1 MSRTTDKSKKNLMLL
16 TALAAGAAFFASVI
30 PVVTDDG
37 RSVTALKGASENVTV
52 SSNVSFSREASDAT
66 AAVGNDGSV
75 ISDDE
80 GSSGWDPEVLS
91 WTEHKEADAFNAH
104 ISLNDKK
111 LLITSKDGSTLWE
124 SDADWQIQDF
134 ILCDIDKDG
143 EQELLLLAWRHGNFG
158 EHKPFFVEENNNDL
172 SQHIFIF
179 SKRND
184 NTGEAKEANGEG
196 EEGELFLR
204 SEWMSSAMHD
214 IVSDWTYSEAD
225 GLELTLASDGSVMHY
240 AWQGWGLKEMIPE
253 VKRVKFIAFGDVIAH
268 EQIWRYA
275 TEGTDTTD
283 TGVSADPVKED
294 YGFLFENVKYRI
306 EEADIAAIVQET
318 PFAAAGEPYRAFPD
332 FASPSGLA
340 DAEIGAGFDVIACA
354 TNHMLD
360 EGEEGIGRTLDTYGK
375 FQDIT
380 VLGIG
385 KDITRPEDR
394 VKIRESNGIRIALV
408 DYTYGTNGKEIP
420 PDTAYTVDTLHD
432 EDGIIAD
439 LDYADEN
446 ADVTIVFVH
455 WGDEYEKEISDE
467 QLKWTEVFYECGADA
482 VIGSHPHVLQPF
494 EMYEGE
500 MPVFY
505 SLGNFVSGHDKPET
519 VLGGVAS
526 FTIEYDRFNG
536 VRITE
541 AELEPVI
548 THQEARGIYTTYF
561 LRDYDIDLADRHRLD
576 VDIPAMWR
584 LYDDHISL
592 TE

>member
-1 MSRTTDKSKKNLMLL
+1 MTDKSKKNLMLL

-283 TGVSADPVKED
+283 TGVSTDPVKED

-306 EEADIAAIVQET
+306 DEADIAAIVQET
-318 PFAAAGEPYRAFPD
+318 PFAADGEPYRAYPD
-332 FASPSGLA
+332 FASPAGI
-340 DAEIGAGFDVIACA
+340 AEAEAGAGFDIIACA

-360 EGEEGIGRTLDTYGK
+360 EGADGLERMIDTYGEY
-375 FQDIT
+375 DGVS
-380 VLGIG
+380 VLGICEG
-385 KDITRPEDR
+385 DAAVEDR
-394 VKIRESNGIRIALV
+394 VKIRECNGIKIALV
-408 DYTYGTNGKEIP
+408 DYTYGLNGKALSADSKLKVRTLDDEEQVR
-420 PDTAYTVDTLHD
+420 DDLAYS
-432 EDGIIAD
+432 E
-439 LDYADEN
+439 EN
-446 ADVTIVFVH
+446 ADVTVVFVH
-455 WGDEYEKEISDE
+455 WGNEYEKLISDE
-467 QLKWTEVFYECGADA
+467 ELKWTEVFYECGVDA
-482 VIGSHPHVLQPF
+482 VIGSHPHVLQTF
-494 EMYEGE
+494 ELYNGE
-500 MPVFY
+500 MPVYY
-505 SLGNFVSGHDKPET
+505 SLGNFVSGQDKTECI
-519 VLGGVAS
+519 LGGMAS

-536 VRITE
+536 ARISD

-548 THQEARGIYTTYF
+548 THQEARGIYTAYL
-561 LRDYDIDLADRHRLD
+561 LRDYDITLADRHRLD
-576 VDIPAMWR
+576 ISIPKMWR
-584 LYDDHISL
+584 MYD
-592 TE
+592 E

>member
-1 MSRTTDKSKKNLMLL
+1 MSRMTDKSKKNLMLL

-30 PVVTDDG
+30 PVVTGGEREDG
-37 RSVTALKGASENVTV
+37 EIVTV
-52 SSNVSFSREASDAT
+52 SGAVSDPETVSSDT
-66 AAVGNDGSV
+66 ALGTGQNSPSVSGGDGS
-75 ISDDE
+75 SYN
-80 GSSGWDPEVLS
+80 PEALV
-91 WTEHKEADAFNAH
+91 WTDHKEADAFDGHVTLDA
-104 ISLNDKK
+104 KK
-111 LLITSKDGSTLWE
+111 TVITAADGNIVWE
-124 SDADWQIQDF
+124 SDPDWQVQDF
-134 ILCDIDKDG
+134 IICDVDKDG

-283 TGVSADPVKED
+283 TGVSTDPVKED

-306 EEADIAAIVQET
+306 DEADIAAIVQET
-318 PFAAAGEPYRAFPD
+318 PFAADGEPYRAYPD
-332 FASPSGLA
+332 FASPAGI
-340 DAEIGAGFDVIACA
+340 AEAEAGAGFDIIACA

-360 EGEEGIGRTLDTYGK
+360 EGVDGLERMIDTYGEY
-375 FQDIT
+375 DGVY
-380 VLGIG
+380 VLGICEG
-385 KDITRPEDR
+385 DAAVEDR
-394 VKIRESNGIRIALV
+394 VEICECNGIKIALV
-408 DYTYGTNGKEIP
+408 DYTYGLNGKALSADSKLKVRTLDDEEQVR
-420 PDTAYTVDTLHD
+420 DDLAYS
-432 EDGIIAD
+432 E
-439 LDYADEN
+439 EN
-446 ADVTIVFVH
+446 ADVTVVFVH
-455 WGDEYEKEISDE
+455 WGNEYEKQISDE
-467 QLKWTEVFYECGADA
+467 ELKWTEVFYGCGADA
-482 VIGSHPHVLQPF
+482 VIGSHPHVLQSF
-494 EMYEGE
+494 ELYNGE
-500 MPVFY
+500 MPVYY
-505 SLGNFVSGHDKPET
+505 SLGNFVSGQDKTECI
-519 VLGGVAS
+519 LGGMAS

-536 VRITE
+536 ARISD

-548 THQEARGIYTTYF
+548 THQEARGIYTAYL
-561 LRDYDIDLADRHRLD
+561 LRDYDITLADRHRLD
-576 VDIPAMWR
+576 ISIPKMWR
-584 LYDDHISL
+584 MYD
-592 TE
+592 E